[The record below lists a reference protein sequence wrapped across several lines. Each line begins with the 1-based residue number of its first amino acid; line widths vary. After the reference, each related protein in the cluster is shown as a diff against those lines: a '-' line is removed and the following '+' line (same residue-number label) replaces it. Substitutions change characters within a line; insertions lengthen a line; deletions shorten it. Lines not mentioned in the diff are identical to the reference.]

1 MESSLIIPFCLL
13 FGSYMNVLIYRLP
26 GDMDLSGSRSV
37 CPKCKTVLSPLDL
50 IPVISWIFLGGRCRY
65 CKTRISI
72 QYPLVELTS
81 AIMGVVAYYRYG
93 LSLEALLHYLFMSMC
108 LIIALTDLR
117 AQIIPDRITIPA
129 LIAFLF
135 AASFRT
141 SAIPQPFSIAMKQ
154 NPWVNLLMNSLI
166 GIMACGGFLWLL
178 AELSGGKMGGGDIKF
193 MAAVGAYMGW
203 YSGMMVLLL
212 GSIFGIIVTYTLIM
226 LGKAKKGQLIPFGPY
241 LAAAGIILSNI
252 PLYRFFKN

>member
-1 MESSLIIPFCLL
+1 MESLLIILFSLV
-13 FGSYMNVLIYRLP
+13 FGSFMNVQIYRLP
-26 GDMDLSGSRSV
+26 GDMDLGGERSI

-50 IPVISWIFLGGRCRY
+50 IPVISWILLRGRCRY

-81 AIMGVVAYYRYG
+81 AIMGIVAYKTHG
-93 LSLEALLHYLFMSMC
+93 LNLEALLHYLFMCMC

-117 AQIIPDRITIPA
+117 TQIIPDKVTIPA
-129 LIAFLF
+129 VIGFLIIS
-135 AASFRT
+135 SFRT
-141 SAIPQPFSIAMKQ
+141 NALPQPFTLTLKVA
-154 NPWVNLLMNSLI
+154 PWVSLLLNSLL
-166 GIMACGGFLWLL
+166 GIVALGGFLWLL

-203 YSGMMVLLL
+203 YTAMMVLLL

-226 LGKAKKGQLIPFGPY
+226 LGKAKKSQLIPFGPY
-241 LAAAGIILSNI
+241 LAAAGIILSNM
-252 PLYRFFKN
+252 PLYRFF

>member
-1 MESSLIIPFCLL
+1 MNYFIVISLGLVL
-13 FGSYMNVLIYRLP
+13 GSYFNVVIFRSP
-26 GDMDLSGSRSV
+26 GDIDLHGSRSQ
-37 CPKCKTVLSPLDL
+37 CPKCKATLSIIDL
-50 IPVISWIFLGGRCRY
+50 IPILSWILLKGKCRY
-65 CKTRISI
+65 CNSRISI
-72 QYPLVELTS
+72 QYPLVELAS
-81 AIMGVVAYYRYG
+81 AILGIIAYEKYG
-93 LSLEALLHYLFMSMC
+93 FYLEAVLHYFFMSIC

-117 AQIIPDRITIPA
+117 TQMIPDKITIPA
-129 LIAFLF
+129 MIAFLL

-141 SAIPQPFSIAMKQ
+141 SAIPQPFSVTMKLTL
-154 NPWVNLLMNSLI
+154 WVNLLVNSLI
-166 GIMACGGFLWLL
+166 GVVACGGFLWLL

-252 PLYRFFKN
+252 PLYRFF

>member
-1 MESSLIIPFCLL
+1 MESFIIVIFGLV
-13 FGSYMNVLIYRLP
+13 FGSFINVLIYRLP

-37 CPKCKTVLSPLDL
+37 CPQCKAVLTHMDL
-50 IPVISWIFLGGRCRY
+50 IPVFSWLLLGGKCRY
-65 CKTRISI
+65 CKTKISI
-72 QYPLVELTS
+72 QYPLVELAS
-81 AIMGVVAYYRYG
+81 AIMGVVAYKTYG

-117 AQIIPDRITIPA
+117 TQIIPDRITIPA
-129 LIAFLF
+129 VVGFLF
-135 AASFRT
+135 VSSFRT
-141 SAIPQPFSIAMKQ
+141 NSTPQPFALTLIAA
-154 NPWVNLLMNSLI
+154 PWVNLMFNSLL
-166 GIMACGGFLWLL
+166 GIALCGGFLWLL

-203 YSGMMVLLL
+203 YTAMMVLLL

-252 PLYRFFKN
+252 PLYRFF

>member
-1 MESSLIIPFCLL
+1 M
-13 FGSYMNVLIYRLP
+13 
-26 GDMDLSGSRSV
+26 
-37 CPKCKTVLSPLDL
+37 DL
-50 IPVISWIFLGGRCRY
+50 IPVLSWLLLGGRCRY
-65 CKTRISI
+65 CRTKISI
-72 QYPLVELTS
+72 QYPLVELAS
-81 AIMGVVAYYRYG
+81 AIMGVVAYYRFG
-93 LSLEALLHYLFMSMC
+93 FRIEALLQYAFMSMC

-117 AQIIPDRITIPA
+117 TQIIPDMITIPL
-129 LIAFLF
+129 LICFLV

-141 SAIPQPFSIAMKQ
+141 STILQPYAISLRVDSWI
-154 NPWVNLLMNSLI
+154 NSLI
-166 GIMACGGFLWLL
+166 NSIFGVIVCGGFLWLL

-203 YSGMMVLLL
+203 YTAMMVLLL

-252 PLYRFFKN
+252 PLHRFF